1 MISQTCF
8 MELDVSDRV
17 QVMNKYSLM
26 ANYSIIYQDYPHI
39 CLHTQGVRSN
49 RDRLHRHQELSLHP
63 VLWSPSQV
71 RFNNLWLLVLQVK
84 PRFAWIGTNQFL
96 SIGDHKITD
105 PVSQVGAWHNQGRQT
120 GSAWG
125 WGTQYCR
132 RLRQL
137 STSRPSW
144 KNTIWSLSSQ
154 VPWGVSLQREG
165 SLPQGVSLRQGI
177 LPEVAISISEVT
189 ANVEEQVIFKESPTS
204 RIQCWEKRRRRRRRW
219 KAERSLQGGR
229 RPRCRGEARKEEVRP
244 READQGRDYKTSCSR
259 GRGGES
265 KENELLKRRRH
276 KTAGSNS
283 QKRKHRGS
291 SRQNGA

>member
-17 QVMNKYSLM
+17 QVMNKYNLM

-84 PRFAWIGTNQFL
+84 PRFAWIGTNQIL
-96 SIGDHKITD
+96 CIVDHKITD
-105 PVSQVGAWHNQGRQT
+105 PVSQVGPRHNQGRQT
-120 GSAWG
+120 RSAWG
-125 WGTQYCR
+125 RGAQHCR

-144 KNTIWSLSSQ
+144 MNTIWSLFPQ
-154 VPWGVSLQREG
+154 APWEVSLQREG

-177 LPEVAISISEVT
+177 LPEVAVLISAVT
-189 ANVEEQVIFKESPTS
+189 ASLLNVYCNVSIVEEQLIS
-204 RIQCWEKRRRRRRRW
+204 
-219 KAERSLQGGR
+219 
-229 RPRCRGEARKEEVRP
+229 
-244 READQGRDYKTSCSR
+244 
-259 GRGGES
+259 
-265 KENELLKRRRH
+265 
-276 KTAGSNS
+276 
-283 QKRKHRGS
+283 
-291 SRQNGA
+291 